1 MAEETEDS
9 SQEEALSLEEGGS
22 TKVPAMAYGETG
34 FTGLATLGGQ
44 VFENCQ
50 HELRWPYAYKTY
62 KDMAADGAVHPS
74 LDFVESKI
82 AEASWVV
89 RIPKNA
95 PKELEANLKF
105 WKTYLEQVMTDMTHS
120 WSSMIKEAASFNRYG
135 WSALEIVLRYRNKK
149 YGSKFDDGY
158 VGVKKLPIRSQGT
171 IQKWEWKNK
180 GRDIDGMWQRCVVP
194 MSSGLTTVGRDGWE
208 LLQAT
213 GLQEFNLK
221 FIKREKFLLFRHNAQ
236 NESPCGE
243 SPLAGVWR
251 SWKYKTAY
259 EESQAI
265 SVAQDSNAFKILYL
279 PPEYLQEDADEDRK
293 KSFEMYKRM
302 LEKAHQAKQSG
313 FILPMLTDSDGNKM
327 FEFEIKNVGGTKS
340 YDVNAIIQSY
350 SREIQVGLFA
360 DVLSLG
366 GGSGGSYSLS
376 ESKVS
381 IMDLAVKSRL
391 NEIKDQLNHQLVK
404 TLFEQNGWSSAVT
417 PFFDF
422 ELPNM
427 ETLDNKSKAWQRTAA
442 TNLLPRTPQVINQ
455 VLRDLGVDYQI
466 DDDMSQEDLIKLL
479 DPFNTGMTS
488 ESGGGLVSGMPNSN
502 GSGIGDSGD
511 SSVSNGENT

>member
-9 SQEEALSLEEGGS
+9 SQEEALSLEEGGG
-22 TKVPAMAYGETG
+22 KVPAMAYGETG

-82 AEASWVV
+82 AEANWVV

-105 WKTYLEQVMTDMTHS
+105 WKTYLEQVQTDMTHS

-194 MSSGLTTVGRDGWE
+194 VSSGLTTVSRDGWE

-404 TLFEQNGWSSAVT
+404 TLFEQNQWPLGCV
-417 PFFDF
+417 PYFDF

-511 SSVSNGENT
+511 ASVSNGENT

>member
-9 SQEEALSLEEGGS
+9 SQEEALSLEEGGG
-22 TKVPAMAYGETG
+22 KVPAMAYGETG

-82 AEASWVV
+82 AEANWVV

-236 NESPCGE
+236 NESPCGI

-279 PPEYLQEDADEDRK
+279 PPEYLQEDADDDRK
-293 KSFEMYKRM
+293 ASFEMYKRM

-313 FILPMLTDSDGNKM
+313 FILPMLTDADGNKL

-340 YDVNAIIQSY
+340 YDVNAIIQAY

-404 TLFEQNGWSSAVT
+404 TLFEQNGWPLGCV
-417 PFFDF
+417 PYFDF

>member
-1 MAEETEDS
+1 M
-9 SQEEALSLEEGGS
+9 
-22 TKVPAMAYGETG
+22 
-34 FTGLATLGGQ
+34 
-44 VFENCQ
+44 
-50 HELRWPYAYKTY
+50 
-62 KDMAADGAVHPS
+62 
-74 LDFVESKI
+74 
-82 AEASWVV
+82 
-89 RIPKNA
+89 
-95 PKELEANLKF
+95 
-105 WKTYLEQVMTDMTHS
+105 
-120 WSSMIKEAASFNRYG
+120 
-135 WSALEIVLRYRNKK
+135 
-149 YGSKFDDGY
+149 
-158 VGVKKLPIRSQGT
+158 
-171 IQKWEWKNK
+171 
-180 GRDIDGMWQRCVVP
+180 
-194 MSSGLTTVGRDGWE
+194 
-208 LLQAT
+208 
-213 GLQEFNLK
+213 
-221 FIKREKFLLFRHNAQ
+221 FRHNAQ

-279 PPEYLQEDADEDRK
+279 PPDYLSEDASDDRK
-293 KSFEMYKRM
+293 ASFEMYKRM

-340 YDVNAIIQSY
+340 YDVNAIIQAY

-404 TLFEQNGWSSAVT
+404 TLFEQNQWPLGCV

-427 ETLDNKSKAWQRTAA
+427 ETLDNKGKYFQRTAA
-442 TNLLPRTPQVINQ
+442 TNLLPRTPEVINH
-455 VLRDLGVDYQI
+455 VLRAAGIDYQV
-466 DDDMSQEDLIKLL
+466 DEDMPQEELNKLL
-479 DPFNTGMTS
+479 DPFSTGMTS
-488 ESGGGLVSGMPNSN
+488 ESGGGMKSGMSNTNGNSTE
-502 GSGIGDSGD
+502 GSGD
-511 SSVSNGENT
+511 SSVSNSENT

>member
-1 MAEETEDS
+1 MAEDTE
-9 SQEEALSLEEGGS
+9 EPLSLEEGGG
-22 TKVPAMAYGETG
+22 KVPAMAYGETG
-34 FTGLATLGGQ
+34 FTGLTTLGGQ

-50 HELRWPYAYKTY
+50 HELRWPRAYHTY
-62 KDMAADGAVHPS
+62 KDMAADGAVHPA

-82 AEASWVV
+82 AEANWVV

-95 PKELEANLKF
+95 PKGMEDKLAF
-105 WKTYLEQVMTDMTHS
+105 WKTYLEQVKDDMTHS

-171 IQKWEWKNK
+171 IQEWEWKNK
-180 GRDIDGMWQRCVVP
+180 GREIAGMWQRCVVP
-194 MSSGLTTVGRDGWE
+194 SELDARTDGWE
-208 LLQAT
+208 ILKEIAT
-213 GLQEFNLK
+213 QEFNLK
-221 FIKREKFLLFRHNAQ
+221 FIKREKFLLFRHNPQ
-236 NESPCGE
+236 NESPTGS

-293 KSFEMYKRM
+293 ASFEMYKRM
-302 LEKAHQAKQSG
+302 LERAHQAKQSG
-313 FILPMLTDSDGNKM
+313 FILPMLTDTEGNKM
-327 FEFEIKNVGGTKS
+327 FEFEIKNVSGTKS
-340 YDVNAIIQSY
+340 YDVNAIIQAY
-350 SREIQVGLFA
+350 SREIQVGLYA
-360 DVLSLG
+360 DVLSMG

-391 NEIKDQLNHQLVK
+391 NEIKDQINHQLVR
-404 TLFEQNGWSSAVT
+404 TLFEQNSWPLDCV
-417 PFFDF
+417 PYFDF

-427 ETLDNKSKAWQRTAA
+427 ETLDNKGKFWQRAKA
-442 TNLLPRTPQVINQ
+442 VGLIPVVPQVVNQ
-455 VLRDLGVDYQI
+455 VLRDIGVDYQV
-466 DDDMSQEDLIKLL
+466 DDDMSTEELMKLL
-479 DPFNTGMTS
+479 APAGEQATS
-488 ESGGGLVSGMPNSN
+488 ESGKGMESGMSN
-502 GSGIGDSGD
+502 TNGNDTSGSGDA
-511 SSVSNGENT
+511 SVSNGENT

>member
-9 SQEEALSLEEGGS
+9 SSSTDALSLEDGAG
-22 TKVPAMAYGETG
+22 KVPAMAYGETG

-50 HELRWPYAYKTY
+50 HELRWPHAYHTY

-95 PKELEANLKF
+95 PKELEEKLKF
-105 WKTYLEQVMTDMTHS
+105 WKTYLEQVQTDMTHS

-149 YGSKFDDGY
+149 YGSKFDDGF

-171 IQKWEWKNK
+171 IQKWEWRNK
-180 GRDIDGMWQRCVVP
+180 GREIDGMWQRCVVP
-194 MSSGLTTVGRDGWE
+194 MSTGLTTVGRDGWE
-208 LLQAT
+208 LLRAT

-236 NESPCGE
+236 NESPTGQ
-243 SPLAGVWR
+243 SPLSGVFR

-279 PPEYLQEDADEDRK
+279 PPEYLAVDADDDRK
-293 KSFEMYKRM
+293 ASFDMYKRM

-327 FEFEIKNVGGTKS
+327 FEFEIKNISGSKS
-340 YDVNAIIQSY
+340 YDVNAIIQTY
-350 SREIQVGLFA
+350 AREIQVGLFA

-404 TLFEQNGWSSAVT
+404 TLFEQNQWPT
-417 PFFDF
+417 EYMPYFDF

-427 ETLDNKSKAWQRTAA
+427 ETMDNKGKFWQRAKA
-442 TNLLPRTPQVINQ
+442 VGLIPIVPQVINQ
-455 VLRDLGVDYQI
+455 VLRDAGVDYQV
-466 DDDMSQEDLIKLL
+466 DDDMSTEDLMKLL
-479 DPFNTGMTS
+479 APVGEDMQS
-488 ESGGGLVSGMPNSN
+488 ESGGGMKSGMGNTNGNSTAAT
-502 GSGIGDSGD
+502 GD
-511 SSVSNGENT
+511 SSTSNSENT

>member
-9 SQEEALSLEEGGS
+9 SQEEALSLEEGGG
-22 TKVPAMAYGETG
+22 KVPAMAYGETG

-82 AEASWVV
+82 AEANWVV

-95 PKELEANLKF
+95 PKELEDNLKF

-194 MSSGLTTVGRDGWE
+194 MSSGLTTLSRDGWE

-236 NESPCGE
+236 NESPCGI
-243 SPLAGVWR
+243 SPLSGIWR

-279 PPEYLQEDADEDRK
+279 PPEYLQDDADEDRK

-313 FILPMLTDSDGNKM
+313 FILPMLTDPDGNKM

-340 YDVNAIIQSY
+340 YDVNAIIQY
-350 SREIQVGLFA
+350 YAREIQVGLFA
-360 DVLSLG
+360 DVLSL

-404 TLFEQNGWSSAVT
+404 TLFEQNQWPLGCV

>member
-82 AEASWVV
+82 AEANWVV

-105 WKTYLEQVMTDMTHS
+105 WKTYLEQVQTDMTHS

-180 GRDIDGMWQRCVVP
+180 GRDIDGMWQRCVDPV
-194 MSSGLTTVGRDGWE
+194 SSGLTTVSRDGWE

-279 PPEYLQEDADEDRK
+279 PPDYLSEDASDDRK
-293 KSFEMYKRM
+293 ASFEMYKRM

-404 TLFEQNGWSSAVT
+404 TLFEQNQWPLGCV

-427 ETLDNKSKAWQRTAA
+427 ETLDNKGKYFQRTAA
-442 TNLLPRTPQVINQ
+442 TNLLPRTPEVINH
-455 VLRDLGVDYQI
+455 VLRAAGIDYQV
-466 DDDMSQEDLIKLL
+466 DEDMPQEELNKLL
-479 DPFNTGMTS
+479 DPFSTGMTS
-488 ESGGGLVSGMPNSN
+488 ESGGGMESGMGNTNGNSTE
-502 GSGIGDSGD
+502 GSGD
-511 SSVSNGENT
+511 SSVSNSENT